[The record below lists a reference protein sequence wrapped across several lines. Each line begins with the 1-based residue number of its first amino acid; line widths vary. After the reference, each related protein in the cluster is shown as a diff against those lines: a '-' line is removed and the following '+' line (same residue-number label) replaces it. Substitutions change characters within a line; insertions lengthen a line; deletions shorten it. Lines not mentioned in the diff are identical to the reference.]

1 MHTDR
6 FQHRTFR
13 EKSPLPAHRAKHLC
27 SSGFICGFK
36 RLVGSLFLAVIFLL
50 LGTLAAQAS
59 TIGYW
64 RFDQPDPLA
73 DSGPHALAL
82 TQSGTAVAFT
92 NLGDTGAGS
101 RFQRTISRTGLPNDG
116 AVVGTGADGSFGP
129 SLFTRVDTAAFS
141 ALSTRGLTIEAY
153 LNFGA
158 GSNGPKVI
166 AAQGGGQ
173 TNGAWSFGVSGNDSG
188 LGARRLFFQ
197 FRTVSGSWASSL
209 FTLNSGVEITPGADY
224 YVAFTIDLT
233 DTTASGAV
241 FRIQNLSAGTP
252 LETIG
257 VARAAEATA
266 LFDTTLAFTIGSNG
280 AANPWVGTL
289 DEIRLSATPLSA
301 DRLLTGTRVVPPPE
315 PEHWIG
321 INVSAAEFTNPATA
335 ATSVPGVEGTHYF
348 YPTAAAMNYYQSK
361 GIRLIRFPF
370 RWERIQLT
378 PGGPLRASE
387 MKRMD
392 DVMRLAAER
401 GMRVILDM
409 HNFSD
414 YFLGGVRYKIGM
426 PGSPITAEHFRD
438 VWRRIV
444 QHYQAIP
451 ELAEI
456 VYAYDIMNEPTYY
469 ANDPTTPTLWP
480 SLAQSVVDT
489 IRATDP
495 HCWIMISGDA
505 YSQAT
510 NWELFNEGLLIHDPS
525 DRIIYQAHT
534 YFDKS
539 RAGTYALGG
548 YDAEEAYP
556 EVALDRVR
564 PFIDWVQKKNVRGF
578 VGEYGVPRND
588 PRWLP
593 VLQNL
598 LAYLADNGVGGAY
611 WCTGPNT
618 VNNPLTAEPLNGVD
632 RPQMPLIAAH
642 HDGLG
647 GVGIGTGLQA
657 FYHRH
662 TDLSGDVVTQPEPA
676 LSLALGGAAP
686 AGTDFGSTWSAR
698 WIGKLKAPATGEH
711 VFHALATGG
720 IRVWVNG
727 RLIIDR
733 WQASATPVENSGAL
747 KLYRGNK
754 YDLRV
759 EFFNTGTGTVQLEW
773 TLPDGARATIPTTQF
788 YPDGDGLFATYHA
801 DEALSAPVGYRL
813 ESQVFKPWYGRA
825 PLPGM
830 GPRSFSVR
838 WEGYLRA
845 PAAGTYKF
853 TTLTDDGVRI
863 WFNGEQ
869 VADDWRVTDKQLEN
883 TFTAT
888 LTAGTFYPV
897 VIEYFHQSRTID
909 SSRAFFF
916 HQPVVEEETTQ
927 PFAYVP
933 EEWLFSAKLGPS
945 PAVDLGWTIDCD
957 LSSGVCMNHGEPTVE
972 TAGDG
977 TLFFR
982 FVRAHAELDYTVL
995 VSSDLT
1001 TWTVQ
1006 ATNPGATGST
1016 VFVPLPALTTED
1028 PRRFARLRVT
1038 RR

>member
-1 MHTDR
+1 M
-6 FQHRTFR
+6 
-13 EKSPLPAHRAKHLC
+13 PAISRWV
-27 SSGFICGFK
+27 
-36 RLVGSLFLAVIFLL
+36 RQVSLIACVAVTFLL
-50 LGTLAAQAS
+50 LGSVAAQAS

-64 RFDQPDPLA
+64 RFEQPDPLA

-82 TQSGTAVAFT
+82 TQSGTTVAFT
-92 NLGDTGAGS
+92 NLGGTGAGA
-101 RFQRTISRTGLPNDG
+101 RFPRTIARTGLTNDG
-116 AVVGTGADGSFGP
+116 AVVGTGADGSFGS
-129 SLFTRVDTAAFS
+129 SLFTRADSAAFS

-153 LNFGA
+153 FNFGA

-188 LGARRLFFQ
+188 LGPRRLFFQ
-197 FRTVSGSWASSL
+197 FRTASGSWASGL
-209 FTLNSGVEITPGADY
+209 FTLNSGVEIVPGADY
-224 YVAFTIDLT
+224 YVAFTLDLA
-233 DTTASGAV
+233 DTSASGAV
-241 FRIQNLSAGTP
+241 FRIQNLTAGTP
-252 LETIG
+252 LETVG

-266 LFDTTLAFTIGSNG
+266 LFDTTLAFTLGSNG

-289 DEIRLSATPLSA
+289 DEVRLSASPLPV
-301 DRLLTGTRVVPPPE
+301 DRLLTASRVVPPAE

-401 GMRVILDM
+401 DMRVILDM

-444 QHYQAIP
+444 EHYQAIP

-456 VYAYDIMNEPTYY
+456 IYAYDIMNEPTYY

-534 YFDKS
+534 YFDLS
-539 RAGTYALGG
+539 RAGTYKLGG

-578 VGEYGVPRND
+578 VGEYGVPRDD
-588 PRWLP
+588 PRWQT

-598 LAYLADNGVGGAY
+598 LVYLQDNGVGGAY
-611 WCTGPNT
+611 WCAGPNT

-632 RPQMPLIAAH
+632 RPAMPIIAAH
-642 HDGLG
+642 HNGLG

-657 FYHRH
+657 FYHRNANL
-662 TDLSGDVVTQPEPA
+662 TGEVVTQQEPA
-676 LSLALGGAAP
+676 LTLTLGGTPP
-686 AGTDFGSTWSAR
+686 AGTNFEPTWSAR

-711 VFHALATGG
+711 VFHARATGG
-720 IRVWVNG
+720 IRVWING

-733 WQASATPVENSGAL
+733 WQASATPVESSGAL

-759 EFFNTGTGTVQLEW
+759 EFFNSGGGTVQLDW
-773 TLPDGARATIPTTQF
+773 TPPGGTRAPIPTAQL

-801 DEALSAPVGYRL
+801 NETLSAPIGYRL

-830 GPRSFSVR
+830 STRNFSVR

-845 PAAGTYKF
+845 PADGTYKF

-869 VADDWRVTDKQLEN
+869 VADAWLVTDRQLN
-883 TFTAT
+883 NSFSAT
-888 LTAGTFYPV
+888 LSAGTFYPI
-897 VIEYFHQSRTID
+897 VIEYFHNSRTID

-916 HQPVVEEETTQ
+916 FQPVVDEATTQ
-927 PFAYVP
+927 PFTYVP
-933 EEWLFSAKLGPS
+933 EEWLFSAKLGAS

-957 LSSGVCMNHGEPTVE
+957 LTDGVCLNHGEPTLE
-972 TAGDG
+972 TAANGS
-977 TLFFR
+977 LVFR
-982 FVRAHAELDYTVL
+982 FVRAHPEQNYEVL
-995 VSSDLT
+995 VSSDLVN
-1001 TWTVQ
+1001 WTVH
-1006 ATNPGATGST
+1006 ATNPGAIGST
-1016 VFVPLPALTTED
+1016 VFVPLPALTTEE